1 MTAPTAFRDQRSPP
15 TGRELEDM
23 LGPATELWARLL
35 HDLSSSVPVWETW
48 RFARRPQGWRLR
60 LTRSSR
66 GPALYLTPR
75 RGHFL
80 ATFGSTAA
88 GRSARLD
95 VRSWRDLVDLEDR
108 AATAMRA

>member
-1 MTAPTAFRDQRSPP
+1 MTAQAFLDRSSPP

-35 HDLSSSVPVWETW
+35 HDLASGEPVWETW
-48 RFARRPQGWRLR
+48 RFAGQKSGWRLR
-60 LTRSSR
+60 LTRSTI

-80 ATFGSTAA
+80 ATFGAAAA
-88 GRSARLD
+88 GHADAID
-95 VRSWRDLVDLEDR
+95 VRSWRDLADVEER
-108 AATAMRA
+108 ASAMTA